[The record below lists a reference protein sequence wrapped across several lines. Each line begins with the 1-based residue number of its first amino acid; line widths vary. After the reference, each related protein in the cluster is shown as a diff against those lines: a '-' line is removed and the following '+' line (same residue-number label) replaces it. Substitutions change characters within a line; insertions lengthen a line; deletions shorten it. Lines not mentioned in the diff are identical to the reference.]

1 MSSSSSTSAYSVIFP
16 RRTSRPR
23 RNDPSRER
31 APHIP
36 HVDPTQCIGMTGML
50 SVGSNC
56 KRRVVWEI
64 TGTGRFCHS
73 CFEAFHA
80 ASWKKLESKGSK
92 IIRLSDEEADFLP
105 GVMQ

>member
-1 MSSSSSTSAYSVIFP
+1 MSSSSSTSACSVTFP
-16 RRTSRPR
+16 RRTPRPR
-23 RNDPSRER
+23 RNDHSR
-31 APHIP
+31 
-36 HVDPTQCIGMTGML
+36 DPAQCIGMTGML